1 MIMTYKQY
9 KSLRKDLETLK
20 GLIGKAYN
28 KSNDISLLKLNDAD
42 KSEIWDKV
50 HNITGKLWESYCAID
65 NEIIKLDKSINDN
78 QPTEV

>member
-20 GLIGKAYN
+20 GLISKAYN
-28 KSNDISLLKLNDAD
+28 KSNDISLLKLYDAD
-42 KSEIWDKV
+42 KSEIWNNV

-65 NEIIKLDKSINDN
+65 NEIIKLDKAIND
-78 QPTEV
+78 

>member
-1 MIMTYKQY
+1 MTYKQY

-28 KSNDISLLKLNDAD
+28 KSNDISLLKLYDAD

-50 HNITGKLWESYCAID
+50 HNITGKLWESYCTID
-65 NEIIKLDKSINDN
+65 NEIIKLDKSN
-78 QPTEV
+78 QPTVI

>member
-1 MIMTYKQY
+1 MTYKQY

-28 KSNDISLLKLNDAD
+28 KSNDISLLKLYDAD

-65 NEIIKLDKSINDN
+65 NEIIKLDKSIND
-78 QPTEV
+78 